1 MEGVPAAIVAAN
13 SLAVDAVAGATLTSN
28 GILEA
33 VEAALTAAGV
43 DPSAYKAAPETD
55 EAEAEKTAVEQTTD
69 VLVIGAGIAGLSSAM
84 SAKENGAD
92 VVIIDKMSA
101 PGGTTNLAG
110 GILVCVD
117 SELFADN
124 RLESDSMEAIKA
136 YWEERMAYSGVDSG
150 YPDQERLD
158 SVLADTGKTVDWMV
172 SNGIEFDATPYSA
185 SSRYP
190 MALANGGGAGL
201 INMLVDACEE
211 KGIELMLNTK
221 GTSLI
226 TDDTGAV
233 VGAVAETEDSIITF
247 HAKSV
252 ILATGGISQ
261 NQELVEKYSPKL
273 TRAGLIPTSAVSHTG
288 DGFLMALE
296 VGAGTFDVFA
306 TPLFSTVV
314 DPELS
319 ALTDT
324 SALTTYGQ
332 LASMPTGDRFG
343 NEAASAGW
351 DTMDHTPSDMIQ
363 DGNAPFWYIYDSS
376 NADAVAALEA
386 GVESGVVA
394 KADTIEGLALGMH
407 VYTDRLLPLTR
418 ITARR

>member
-1 MEGVPAAIVAAN
+1 M
-13 SLAVDAVAGATLTSN
+13 
-28 GILEA
+28 
-33 VEAALTAAGV
+33 
-43 DPSAYKAAPETD
+43 
-55 EAEAEKTAVEQTTD
+55 
-69 VLVIGAGIAGLSSAM
+69 
-84 SAKENGAD
+84 
-92 VVIIDKMSA
+92 
-101 PGGTTNLAG
+101 
-110 GILVCVD
+110 
-117 SELFADN
+117 
-124 RLESDSMEAIKA
+124 
-136 YWEERMAYSGVDSG
+136 
-150 YPDQERLD
+150 
-158 SVLADTGKTVDWMV
+158 
-172 SNGIEFDATPYSA
+172 
-185 SSRYP
+185 
-190 MALANGGGAGL
+190 
-201 INMLVDACEE
+201 
-211 KGIELMLNTK
+211 
-221 GTSLI
+221 
-226 TDDTGAV
+226 

-324 SALTTYGQ
+324 SVLTIYGQ
-332 LASMPTGDRFG
+332 LGVNANGDRFG

-351 DTMDHTPSDMIQ
+351 DTMDHTASDMIQ

-394 KADTIEGLALGMH
+394 KADTIEGPCAGHACLHRPPGC
-407 VYTDRLLPLTR
+407 RLRGLQRSGSGRQGRGLWQGRFFPSSH
-418 ITARR
+418 